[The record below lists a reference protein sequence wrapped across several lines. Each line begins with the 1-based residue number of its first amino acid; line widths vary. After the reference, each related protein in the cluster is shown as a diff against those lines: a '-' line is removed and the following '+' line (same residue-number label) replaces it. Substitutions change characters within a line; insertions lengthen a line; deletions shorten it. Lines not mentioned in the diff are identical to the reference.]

1 MRMSNEKPKANTQRK
16 PRFLGL
22 IKRMRHDEKGV
33 TAVEFALIAAP
44 FFALIIALLETALVH
59 MTTLDLENAV
69 KDASRQIRTGQAQEA
84 SLSAE
89 QFKDLVCA
97 KTVLIPSCKANPDLL
112 VDVRS
117 YDNFESIE
125 IDPSDL
131 YDEDGNFTGGSD
143 FNMGAGLKVVVIR
156 TYYRMK
162 LLAQIPTIGLA
173 NAGPNHRMIDAVTVF
188 RNEPF

>member
-1 MRMSNEKPKANTQRK
+1 MSNEKPKANTPRK
-16 PRFLGL
+16 TGFLGL
-22 IKRMRHDEKGV
+22 IKRMRHDEEGV
-33 TAVEFALIAAP
+33 TAIEFALIAAP
-44 FFALIIALLETALVH
+44 FFALIIALLETALIH

-84 SLSAE
+84 PLSAE

-97 KTVLIPSCKANPDLL
+97 KIVLIPSCKANPDLL
-112 VDVRS
+112 IDVRS
-117 YDNFESIE
+117 YENFDSITL
-125 IDPSDL
+125 DPSDL
-131 YDEDGNFTGGSD
+131 YDEDGNFIGSPD
-143 FNMGAGLKVVVIR
+143 FSMGSGLKVVVIR

-173 NAGPNHRMIDAVTVF
+173 NAGPHHHMVEAIAVF